1 MRRLTSILFILTLI
15 LSTVSVNAQK
25 KAKPFTGTISFNIAF
40 EGRELEP
47 SEKAQMPTEIKTY
60 YGKDNM
66 IRTDQITAMGSV
78 STISNTKTNES
89 TVLFDM
95 MGQKMAVKSTKKEYD
110 ESIKDLKYD
119 VTFTDETKIILGY
132 KCKKATVKDKDG
144 KEMIVYYTED
154 LNVKNPNANNPAFKE
169 IKGIALEYTQA
180 TADEEL
186 TLHLTAKEVKKGKI
200 KKSMFTIPSGYKTIT
215 KEEFK
220 SMIGG

>member
-1 MRRLTSILFILTLI
+1 MRKLTNVLFILLLFLTTI
-15 LSTVSVNAQK
+15 NVNAQK

-47 SEKAQMPTEIKTY
+47 QEKAQMPTEIKTY

-66 IRTDQITAMGSV
+66 IRTDQISAMGSV
-78 STISNTKTNES
+78 SSISNTATNES

-95 MGQKMAVKSTKKEYD
+95 MGQKMAVKSTKEEYE

-119 VTFTDETKIILGY
+119 ITYTDEAKTILGY
-132 KCKKATVKDKDG
+132 ECKKAIVKDKDG

-154 LNVKNPNANNPAFKE
+154 INYPNANANNAAFKD
-169 IKGIALEYTQA
+169 IKGVALEYTQP
-180 TADEEL
+180 TADEDL
-186 TLHLTAKEVKKGKI
+186 TLHLTAKEVKKGKV
-200 KKSMFTIPSGYKTIT
+200 KKSMFTVPAGYKVIT

-220 SMIGG
+220 SMLGG